1 MRPKVRY
8 MLVGAFVLLLG
19 AALVTILVWLSAARG
34 DESYKTYVAYMTE
47 SVAGLN
53 ENAKVQYNGVGVGH
67 VGSIELDVDD
77 PSRVRLTLEIED
89 GTPIRTD
96 TVATLT
102 SSGITGVAR
111 VELSGGTADAGPL
124 RAAEGQEHPIIQ
136 TTPSLFVRLDESISG
151 LVTEL
156 TGAAESLTQVANRVE
171 GLLDDENSDTI
182 TAILENVETFT
193 QDLEG
198 ITEQVSS
205 VTGNVERAS
214 AELPA
219 VIRRA
224 EQVLAAYEVS
234 AGSID
239 QAGRDISAAAM
250 GLDHSVAGVAD
261 GVNRAITDL
270 SPLTRG
276 TSSQLVH
283 LLDEVQR
290 LAATLRRVSE
300 DIQENPEMILRGRP
314 EAVRGPGE

>member
-1 MRPKVRY
+1 M
-8 MLVGAFVLLLG
+8 MVGAFVLMLG

-34 DESYKTYVAYMTE
+34 DESYATYIAYMTE

-53 ENAKVQYNGVGVGH
+53 ENAKVQYNGVDVGH
-67 VGSIELDVDD
+67 VGTIDLDVDD
-77 PSRVRLTLEIED
+77 PSRVRVTLEIED
-89 GTPIRTD
+89 GTPIRAD

-111 VELSGGTADAGPL
+111 VELSGGTTEMGPL
-124 RAAEGQEHPIIQ
+124 TAAEGEDYPVIQ
-136 TTPSLFVRLDESISG
+136 TAPSLFVRLDESISG

-156 TGAAESLTQVANRVE
+156 TGAAGSLTSVANRVE
-171 GLLDDENSDTI
+171 GLLDEENSETI
-182 TAILENVETFT
+182 SAILTNVEEFT
-193 QDLEG
+193 ADLDG
-198 ITEQVSS
+198 IAEQVAA

-219 VIRRA
+219 VIVRA

-239 QAGRDISAAAM
+239 QAGRDISAAAL
-250 GLDHSVAGVAD
+250 GLDESVAGVAL

-283 LLDEVQR
+283 LVDELQL
-290 LAATLRRVSE
+290 LASTLRRVSE
-300 DIQENPEMILRGRP
+300 DIEQNPEMMLFGRP